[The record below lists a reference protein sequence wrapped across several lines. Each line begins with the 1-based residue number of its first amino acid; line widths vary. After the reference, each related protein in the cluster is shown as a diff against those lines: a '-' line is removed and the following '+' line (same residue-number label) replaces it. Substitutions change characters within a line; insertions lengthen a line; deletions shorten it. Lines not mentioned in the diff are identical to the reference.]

1 MYAAPVLFLSP
12 AWSFLWQGDRDMSH
26 TSVLYHEALDW
37 LAIRPEGL
45 YVDTTLGG
53 AGHTRGILERGGKVI
68 AFDQDPQAIARAK
81 ALGLPN
87 LTLIQA
93 NFSEL
98 LPQLH
103 QLGIAQVDGILADL
117 GVSSFHFDDA
127 KRGFSYQLEGP
138 LDMRMGSGDL
148 TAAEVVNTFDQEE
161 IADILYKYGEEQRS
175 RRIARFIVE
184 NRPITTTTQLAE
196 VIRRATGFREAGHP
210 ARKSFQAL
218 RIYVNDEMGVL
229 KQLLQGAEQ
238 VLKPGGRLV
247 VISFHSLEDRLVKH
261 FLRDST
267 RLKTLTKKPII
278 PSAKEQQAN
287 PRARSAK
294 LRAAERINGGIA

>member
-1 MYAAPVLFLSP
+1 
-12 AWSFLWQGDRDMSH
+12 MSH

-37 LAIRPEGL
+37 LAVRPGGV
-45 YVDTTLGG
+45 YVDATLGG
-53 AGHTRGILERGGKVI
+53 AGHTQGILERGGQVI
-68 AFDQDPQAIARAK
+68 AFDQDPEAIARAQ
-81 ALGLPN
+81 ALGLAN
-87 LTLIQA
+87 LTLVEA
-93 NFSEL
+93 NFRELVSEL
-98 LPQLH
+98 RKRG
-103 QLGIAQVDGILADL
+103 LGQVDGILADL

-127 KRGFSYQLEGP
+127 RRGFSYQQEGP
-138 LDMRMGSGDL
+138 LDMRMGQGAL
-148 TAAEVVNTFDQEE
+148 TAAEVVNTYPEE
-161 IADILYKYGEEQRS
+161 DIADILYRYGEEPRS

-196 VIRRATGFREAGHP
+196 VIRRATGYREAGHP

-218 RIYVNDEMGVL
+218 RIYVNDELGAL
-229 KQLLQGAEQ
+229 EALLRGAEE

-267 RLKTLTKKPII
+267 LLKPLTKKPII
-278 PSAKEQQAN
+278 PSESEQSAN

-294 LRAAERINGGIA
+294 MRVAERTDGGMA